1 MVTLPPGCVDEE
13 TNNSTV
19 DVGRCGDERCIAR
32 NITSLHKCSDN
43 YCCRSVEV
51 INVLIRCAG
60 LSFNITRKTKC
71 GCGPC
76 LPKTTTVKGIASGGP
91 NNIPFKYGYIYH
103 AGKYLTQ
110 TGRNGD
116 FSFTM
121 SGDATRIVLNFKGKD
136 RYNDFQD
143 LTKVVSVVPGRQ
155 TFVEVKMKL
164 RPKPVLV
171 NTSEIIEIPMGYS
184 NSSDGQSN
192 AAPVVLSL
200 PPHSLMTESGEIYNG
215 TANLEVS
222 FDDPRNASQ
231 IQEADGDFTAISEE
245 GDEQLLETFGVLK
258 IDFTDSDGKPL
269 QTNTDIDVMLD
280 LDEYNITE
288 KEAEAIKLWYMDEKT
303 GRWRIMDSGLKQHES
318 RRSKRSRRKFYFG
331 KIDNTFYSRRTNL
344 DKLADV
350 CVVKF
355 TVENQNADPSS
366 STSVRITIAS
376 EQDGLNRY
384 YEHSMSTG
392 TSSCVRI
399 FCNSITIQ
407 AKIDQDVLKPND
419 RNINPSLKNY
429 HGITFYRTNDLI
441 DRFSN
446 RITIRDISNLITTDG
461 PFFKSKSSCHNSP
474 ADSKSLVFDNI
485 PVRPTREISSDD
497 SIRWHDNEEFSVCY
511 VKIATKNSCPD
522 QNVRFHVKSTNVD
535 GQPKDEGFTI
545 VSTSSPSRSTCA
557 EFKCP
562 PTNTR
567 RILVTIT
574 PLVGGCFQ
582 MTQAFKTE
590 HTADYAQVFA
600 GNVASFK
607 PIPQLNKPTIG
618 ISFKYERRDVARNQ
632 VFHDAEREYCEDSLT
647 AGLTF
652 DCS

>member
-1 MVTLPPGCVDEE
+1 
-13 TNNSTV
+13 
-19 DVGRCGDERCIAR
+19 
-32 NITSLHKCSDN
+32 
-43 YCCRSVEV
+43 
-51 INVLIRCAG
+51 
-60 LSFNITRKTKC
+60 
-71 GCGPC
+71 
-76 LPKTTTVKGIASGGP
+76 
-91 NNIPFKYGYIYH
+91 
-103 AGKYLTQ
+103 
-110 TGRNGD
+110 
-116 FSFTM
+116 
-121 SGDATRIVLNFKGKD
+121 
-136 RYNDFQD
+136 
-143 LTKVVSVVPGRQ
+143 
-155 TFVEVKMKL
+155 MKL

-171 NTSEIIEIPMGYS
+171 NASETIEIPMGHS

-222 FDDPRNASQ
+222 FADPRNASQ
-231 IQEADGDFTAISEE
+231 VQEADGDFTAISEE

-258 IDFTDSDGKPL
+258 IDFTDSNGKPL

-318 RRSKRSRRKFYFG
+318 RRSKRSGRKFYFG

-355 TVENQNADPSS
+355 TVEDQNADPSS

-392 TSSCVRI
+392 TSSCVRT
-399 FCNSITIQ
+399 FCSSITIQ
-407 AKIDQDVLKPND
+407 AKIEQDVLKPND

-441 DRFSN
+441 ARFSN

-461 PFFKSKSSCHNSP
+461 PFFKSIDSCRQTPN
-474 ADSKSLVFDNI
+474 DKSLIFDT
-485 PVRPTREISSDD
+485 PVQPARETSPDD
-497 SIRWHDNEEFSVCY
+497 LIKWHDNEEFHVCY
-511 VKIATKNSCPD
+511 VKIAVKNSCSD
-522 QNVRFHVKSTNVD
+522 QNVTFHVKSTNVD
-535 GQPKDEGFTI
+535 GQPKEEGFTI
-545 VSTSSPSRSTCA
+545 VSISSSSLSTCA

-567 RILVTIT
+567 SIRVTIT
-574 PLVGGCFQ
+574 PFFNGMFK
-582 MTQAFKTE
+582 MKPAFKSE
-590 HTADYAQVFA
+590 HIVQYAHVFE
-600 GNVASFK
+600 GSVASFK
-607 PIPQLNKPTIG
+607 PVPGLTKFAIGVIDNTPRRNLPVDKVFRDEVKKACENNAMTAG
-618 ISFKYERRDVARNQ
+618 ISF
-632 VFHDAEREYCEDSLT
+632 
-647 AGLTF
+647 
-652 DCS
+652 DCAK